1 MDNQLNAII
10 IDDERM
16 ARQELLRLL
25 KKHPHIHVVA
35 QAENIEQGFD
45 AIEIHQPD
53 IVFLDIEMPGG
64 TGLTL
69 AEKLQGKYPIV
80 FCTAYDEFAVDA
92 FALNAIDYL
101 VKPVVPERLADTIVK
116 FTAHKEKAHK
126 LKQESA
132 NKSAV
137 DEEESLPPEPTLADD
152 FKLMVKFGDHMK
164 IIRLGDIFRFESIG
178 NHAAI
183 YTSQGKAYIH
193 SSLNKIEAKLD
204 DNTYFRASRVDIL
217 RLDAIEKL
225 EQTINYGLL
234 AQLKNNVDVEISR
247 RQASKLK
254 TQLGFPT

>member
-1 MDNQLNAII
+1 MNLSKTDKPLNAII

-25 KKHPHIHVVA
+25 KKHPQINVVA
-35 QAENIEQGFD
+35 QAENIDQGFD
-45 AIEIHQPD
+45 EIEKHQPD
-53 IVFLDIEMPGG
+53 IIFLDIEMPGG

-69 AEKLQGKYPIV
+69 AEKLKGEIPIV

-101 VKPVVPERLADTIVK
+101 VKPIVPERLAETINK
-116 FTAHKEKAHK
+116 FSELEKTT
-126 LKQESA
+126 
-132 NKSAV
+132 
-137 DEEESLPPEPTLADD
+137 EETTLNDD

-164 IIRLGDIFRFESIG
+164 IIRLGDISRFESIG

-183 YTSQGKAYIH
+183 YTPQGKAYLH
-193 SSLNKIEAKLD
+193 SSLNKIEARLNT
-204 DNTYFRASRVDIL
+204 NTYFRASRVEIL

-225 EQTINYGLL
+225 EQTVNYGLM
-234 AQLKNNVDVEISR
+234 AQLRNNVEVEISR

-254 TQLGFPT
+254 TQLGFPS

>member
-1 MDNQLNAII
+1 MSLSKTDNPLNAII

-25 KKHPHIHVVA
+25 KKHPQINVVA
-35 QAENIEQGFD
+35 QAENIDQGLD
-45 AIEIHQPD
+45 EINQHQPD
-53 IVFLDIEMPGG
+53 IIFLDIEMPGG

-69 AEKLQGKYPIV
+69 AEKLKGEIPIV

-101 VKPVVPERLADTIVK
+101 VKPIVPERLAETIEK
-116 FTAHKEKAHK
+116 FSEREVTTEQSV
-126 LKQESA
+126 L
-132 NKSAV
+132 
-137 DEEESLPPEPTLADD
+137 TDD

-164 IIRLGDIFRFESIG
+164 IIPLGDISRFESIG

-183 YTSQGKAYIH
+183 YTSQGKAYLH
-193 SSLNKIEAKLD
+193 SSLNKIEARLD
-204 DNTYFRASRVDIL
+204 TNTYFRASRVDIL

-225 EQTINYGLL
+225 EQTVNYGLM

-254 TQLGFPT
+254 AQLGFPS

>member
-1 MDNQLNAII
+1 MNLSQTDKPLNAIV

-25 KKHPHIHVVA
+25 KKHPHITVVA
-35 QAENIEQGFD
+35 QAENIDQGFD
-45 AIEIHQPD
+45 EIEKHQPD
-53 IVFLDIEMPGG
+53 IIFLDIEMPGG

-69 AEKLQGKYPIV
+69 AEKLKGEIPIV

-101 VKPVVPERLADTIVK
+101 VKPIVPERLADTIEK
-116 FTAHKEKAHK
+116 FAEHDTPSD
-126 LKQESA
+126 Q
-132 NKSAV
+132 
-137 DEEESLPPEPTLADD
+137 LALNDD

-183 YTSQGKAYIH
+183 YTPQGKAYLH
-193 SSLNKIEAKLD
+193 SSLNKIEARLD
-204 DNTYFRASRVDIL
+204 SSIYFRASRVDIL

-225 EQTINYGLL
+225 EQTVNYGLM
-234 AQLKNNVDVEISR
+234 AKLKNDVDVEISR

-254 TQLGFPT
+254 TQLGFPS

>member
-1 MDNQLNAII
+1 MNLSKMDKPLNAII

-25 KKHPHIHVVA
+25 KKHPNITVVA
-35 QAENIEQGFD
+35 QAENIDQGFD
-45 AIEIHQPD
+45 EIELHQPD
-53 IVFLDIEMPGG
+53 IIFLDIEMPGG

-69 AEKLQGKYPIV
+69 AEKLKGEIPIV

-101 VKPVVPERLADTIVK
+101 VKPIVPERLAETIEKFADTE
-116 FTAHKEKAHK
+116 AEND
-126 LKQESA
+126 Q
-132 NKSAV
+132 
-137 DEEESLPPEPTLADD
+137 DTLNDD

-164 IIRLGDIFRFESIG
+164 IIRLGDISRFESIG

-183 YTSQGKAYIH
+183 YTPQGKAYLH
-193 SSLNKIEAKLD
+193 SSLNKIEARLD
-204 DNTYFRASRVDIL
+204 TNTYFRASRVDIL

-225 EQTINYGLL
+225 EQTVNYGLM
-234 AQLKNNVDVEISR
+234 AQLKNNVEVEISR

-254 TQLGFPT
+254 AQLGFPV

>member
-1 MDNQLNAII
+1 MNLSKMDNPLNAII

-25 KKHPHIHVVA
+25 KKHPHINVVA
-35 QAENIEQGFD
+35 QAENIDQGYD
-45 AIEIHQPD
+45 EIKKHQPD
-53 IVFLDIEMPGG
+53 IIFLDIEMPGG

-69 AEKLQGKYPIV
+69 AEKLKGEFPIV

-101 VKPVVPERLADTIVK
+101 VKPIVPERLAETINK
-116 FTAHKEKAHK
+116 FSAREVTAEQA
-126 LKQESA
+126 
-132 NKSAV
+132 
-137 DEEESLPPEPTLADD
+137 TLDDD

-164 IIRLGDIFRFESIG
+164 IIRLGDISRFESIG

-183 YTSQGKAYIH
+183 YTPQGKAYLH
-193 SSLNKIEAKLD
+193 SSLNKIEERLD
-204 DNTYFRASRVDIL
+204 SNTYFRASRVDIL

-225 EQTINYGLL
+225 EQTVNYGLM
-234 AQLKNNVDVEISR
+234 AQLKNNVEVEISR

-254 TQLGFPT
+254 TQLGFPS

>member
-1 MDNQLNAII
+1 MSLSKTDNPLNAII

-25 KKHPHIHVVA
+25 KKHPHINVVA
-35 QAENIEQGFD
+35 QAENIDQGLD
-45 AIEIHQPD
+45 EINQHQPD
-53 IVFLDIEMPGG
+53 IIFLDIEMPGG

-69 AEKLQGKYPIV
+69 AEKLKGEIPIV

-101 VKPVVPERLADTIVK
+101 VKPIVPDRLAETIEK
-116 FTAHKEKAHK
+116 FSEREVASEQPV
-126 LKQESA
+126 LE
-132 NKSAV
+132 
-137 DEEESLPPEPTLADD
+137 DD

-164 IIRLGDIFRFESIG
+164 IIRLGDISRFESIG

-183 YTSQGKAYIH
+183 YTSQGKAYLH
-193 SSLNKIEAKLD
+193 SSLNKIEARLD
-204 DNTYFRASRVDIL
+204 TNTYFRASRVDIL

-225 EQTINYGLL
+225 EQTVNYGLM

-254 TQLGFPT
+254 AQLGFPS

>member
-1 MDNQLNAII
+1 MNLSKTDKTLNAII

-25 KKHPHIHVVA
+25 KKHPHINVVA
-35 QAENIEQGFD
+35 QAENIDQGYSEIEQR
-45 AIEIHQPD
+45 QPD
-53 IVFLDIEMPGG
+53 IIFLDIEMPGG

-69 AEKLQGKYPIV
+69 AEKLQGEIPIV

-101 VKPVVPERLADTIVK
+101 VKPIVPERLAETIEK
-116 FTAHKEKAHK
+116 FSEREVASEQPV
-126 LKQESA
+126 L
-132 NKSAV
+132 
-137 DEEESLPPEPTLADD
+137 DDD

-164 IIRLGDIFRFESIG
+164 IIRLGDISRFESIG

-183 YTSQGKAYIH
+183 YTPQGKAYLH
-193 SSLNKIEAKLD
+193 SSLNKIEARLD
-204 DNTYFRASRVDIL
+204 SNTYFRASRVDIL

-225 EQTINYGLL
+225 EQTVNYGLM
-234 AQLKNNVDVEISR
+234 AQLTNNIEVEISR

-254 TQLGFPT
+254 AQLGFPS

>member
-1 MDNQLNAII
+1 MNLSKMDKSLNAII

-25 KKHPHIHVVA
+25 KKHPHINVVS
-35 QAENIEQGFD
+35 QAENIDQGLEEIEQ
-45 AIEIHQPD
+45 HQPD
-53 IVFLDIEMPGG
+53 IIFLDIEMPGG

-69 AEKLQGKYPIV
+69 AEKLKGEIPIV

-101 VKPVVPERLADTIVK
+101 VKPIVPERLAETIEK
-116 FTAHKEKAHK
+116 FSENEVMNDQT
-126 LKQESA
+126 
-132 NKSAV
+132 
-137 DEEESLPPEPTLADD
+137 TLDDD

-164 IIRLGDIFRFESIG
+164 IIRLGDISRFESIG

-183 YTSQGKAYIH
+183 YTSQGKAYLH
-193 SSLNKIEAKLD
+193 SSLNKIEARLD
-204 DNTYFRASRVDIL
+204 TNTYFRASRVDIL

-225 EQTINYGLL
+225 EQTVNYGLM
-234 AQLKNNVDVEISR
+234 AQLKNNVEVEISR

-254 TQLGFPT
+254 AQLGFPS

>member
-1 MDNQLNAII
+1 MDKPLNAII

-25 KKHPHIHVVA
+25 KKHPNITVVA
-35 QAENIEQGFD
+35 QAENIDQGFD
-45 AIEIHQPD
+45 EIETHQPD
-53 IVFLDIEMPGG
+53 IIFLDIEMPGG

-69 AEKLQGKYPIV
+69 AEKLKGEVPIV

-101 VKPVVPERLADTIVK
+101 VKPIVPERLAETIEK
-116 FTAHKEKAHK
+116 FSDNVATT
-126 LKQESA
+126 
-132 NKSAV
+132 
-137 DEEESLPPEPTLADD
+137 DEPTLDDD

-164 IIRLGDIFRFESIG
+164 IIRLGDITRFESIG

-183 YTSQGKAYIH
+183 YTPQGKAYLH
-193 SSLNKIEAKLD
+193 SSLNKIEARLD
-204 DNTYFRASRVDIL
+204 DSTYFRASRVDIL

-225 EQTINYGLL
+225 EQTVNYGLM
-234 AQLKNNVDVEISR
+234 AQLKNNVEVEISR

-254 TQLGFPT
+254 TQLGFPV